1 MLGFVNDTLPRRV
14 AGLRL
19 LSLCTSGI
27 KSSVFA
33 TSVSSTWQAQASA
46 ASVVYQEAGKE
57 SASVIFRMID
67 EALAAANFDD
77 FDLICFD
84 KGPGAFTGVRI
95 GCGVAQGLGFG
106 KNCPVIGVNSLE
118 ALALATTLNADE
130 HLSFVAVDA
139 RMGEV
144 YCAAYR
150 FGEGGALNLLMPTVC
165 RPDQAISHFQS
176 IIAQNSQMRINF
188 SGNAFDANSIH
199 PSIALWASD
208 GHGDGDFWGKSISIA
223 NLHAEQV
230 AIAGLSIL
238 KIQGLEALPGKN
250 LSMLQQAFP
259 AVMAAP
265 EYVRNSVA
273 LDKEQQAQLR
283 LLRSHT
289 LG

>member
-1 MLGFVNDTLPRRV
+1 MLGFVNDALLERP
-14 AGLRL
+14 AGMRL
-19 LSLCTSGI
+19 LSLCTSGS

-33 TSVSSTWQAQASA
+33 TRVSSTWQAQANA
-46 ASVVYQEAGKE
+46 TTVVYQEAGRE

-106 KNCPVIGVNSLE
+106 KNCPVVGVNSLE
-118 ALALATTLNADE
+118 ALALVTPLNVDE

-150 FGEGGALNLLMPTVC
+150 LSDGGTASLLAPMVC
-165 RPDQAISHFQS
+165 RPDQAVSNFQS
-176 IIAQNSQMRINF
+176 IIGQNPPMRIQCN
-188 SGNAFDANSIH
+188 GNAFDANSTH
-199 PSIALWASD
+199 PLIALWAID
-208 GHGDGDFWGKSISIA
+208 GGSTGKSVCIT

-238 KIQGLEALPGKN
+238 KTQGVDAEFGEN
-250 LSMLQQAFP
+250 LSVLRQSFP
-259 AVMAAP
+259 AAMAAP

-283 LLRSHT
+283 LVRSHAA
-289 LG
+289 G

>member
-1 MLGFVNDTLPRRV
+1 MLGFVNDVRPERL

-19 LSLCTSGI
+19 LSLCTSGT

-33 TSVSSTWQAQASA
+33 TLVSSTWRAHASA
-46 ASVVYQEAGKE
+46 TTVVYQEAGRE

-67 EALAAANFDD
+67 EALVAANFDD

-106 KNCPVIGVNSLE
+106 KNCPVVGVNSLE
-118 ALALATTLNADE
+118 ALALATTLNSDE
-130 HLSFVAVDA
+130 LLSFVAVDA

-150 FGEGGALNLLMPTVC
+150 LSDGGAVSVLAPMVC
-165 RPDQAISHFQS
+165 RPDQAISNFQS
-176 IIAQNSQMRINF
+176 IIAQNPPMRINC
-188 SGNAFDANSIH
+188 SGNAFDANSTH

-208 GHGDGDFWGKSISIA
+208 GGLLNTSVCIS
-223 NLHAEQV
+223 NLHAAQV
-230 AIAGLSIL
+230 AFAGLSIL
-238 KIQGLEALPGKN
+238 KTQGLEAQFGEN
-250 LSMLQQAFP
+250 LSILQQSFP
-259 AVMAAP
+259 AAMAAP

-283 LLRSHT
+283 SLRSHAV
-289 LG
+289 G